1 MKSRIDLSDA
11 FKDALPFGDVK
22 IFLVDSENVGWS
34 GIKGFEELDGEDVV
48 YYFTTAEREKEKVAI
63 TVAQFFKM
71 RDVKEGPIL
80 QKVNVTPNG
89 KKDYLDDCIKTALGY
104 LINTTQDVEVIIVS
118 NDEGY
123 QATIEFWEQR
133 GVKVSRASS
142 IENYL
147 HPQVINNKITKSAIS
162 NVHEMIEQIQKE
174 KKENDILALMKE
186 YKCGKTKKKQQE
198 NAAKALQ
205 MSATK
210 TINKFSKSFGLDE
223 TKATELAEKLRKILQ

>member
-1 MKSRIDLSDA
+1 MKSKIDLSDVLE
-11 FKDALPFGDVK
+11 DALPFGDMK
-22 IFLVDSENVGWS
+22 IFLVDSENIGWS
-34 GIKGFEELDGEDVV
+34 GIKGLEELDSEDVV
-48 YYFTTAEREKEKVAI
+48 YYFTTTESKKEKVTI

-71 RDVKEGPIL
+71 RDAKEGPIL
-80 QKVNVTPNG
+80 KKINVTPNG
-89 KKDYLDDCIKTALGY
+89 KKNYLDDCIKTALGY
-104 LINTTQDVEVIIVS
+104 LINTAQDIEVIIVS

-123 QATIEFWEQR
+123 QAVIEFWKQR
-133 GVKVSRASS
+133 GIKVSRASS

-162 NVHEMIEQIQKE
+162 NVHEMIEQMQKE